1 MFNQDLTNEPTE
13 TLNAWRDGAGAVR
26 WRLQGGVEAS
36 GFVDEGRAC
45 GDGGGG
51 DLGVG

>member
-1 MFNQDLTNEPTE
+1 MLDEDLTNEPME
-13 TLNAWRDGAGAVR
+13 TLSAWRDGAGVVR

-36 GFVDEGRAC
+36 GFVDEGRAG